1 MSAHG
6 SKKIIYAAL
15 IGNLAIAIIKYGA
28 SYVTNSSA
36 MLSEAIH
43 SLVDT
48 INQVLLL
55 HGMKKAAKPADE
67 NHPFGYG
74 KEIYFWSLI
83 VAIMIFAI
91 GSGISIYEGIHKI
104 HEPEVVTDVWINYL
118 VLALAFVVE
127 GVAWTMAYR
136 EFKRINPDL
145 GVWKAVQRSKDPTV
159 FVVLFE
165 DSAAML
171 GIITAAIGLAIG
183 QYFDIPVFDGIASVI
198 IGLILAGTA
207 MALAVESK
215 ALLIGEAADPAE
227 QQAIR
232 DILVHYHDI
241 DHINELLTI
250 HFGPRDVLVT
260 ISLDIK
266 NSVTT
271 GEWEKQVSAI
281 EAEIKVAIP
290 KVRKIFIESQAKE
303 SST

>member
-1 MSAHG
+1 
-6 SKKIIYAAL
+6 
-15 IGNLAIAIIKYGA
+15 
-28 SYVTNSSA
+28 
-36 MLSEAIH
+36 
-43 SLVDT
+43 
-48 INQVLLL
+48 
-55 HGMKKAAKPADE
+55 MKKAAKPADE

>member
-6 SKKIIYAAL
+6 SKRIIYAAL
-15 IGNLAIAIIKYGA
+15 VGNLAIAIIKYGA

-104 HEPEVVTDVWINYL
+104 HEPEVLTKVWINYL

-136 EFKRINPDL
+136 EFTRINPDL

-183 QYFDIPVFDGIASVI
+183 QYFDMPVFDGIASVI

-232 DILVHYHDI
+232 DILAHYQDI

-271 GEWEKQVSAI
+271 GAWEKQVSAI
-281 EAEIKVAIP
+281 EAEIKIAIP